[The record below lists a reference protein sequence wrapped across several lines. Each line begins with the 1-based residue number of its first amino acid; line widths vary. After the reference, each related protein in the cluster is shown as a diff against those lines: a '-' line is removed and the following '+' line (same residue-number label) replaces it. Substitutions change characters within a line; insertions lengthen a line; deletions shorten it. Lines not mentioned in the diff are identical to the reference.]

1 MASDEVV
8 VERIEAQPGFHM
20 VQWASESTAWEVIV
34 EALDTVLEAL
44 DDPFHVGF
52 EVVTVNLMPQTKAAA
67 CIRIPRSPIRVDRL
81 HSVLGFQLG

>member
-8 VERIEAQPGFHM
+8 VECVEAHPGFHM
-20 VQWASESTAWEVIV
+20 IHWTSELAAWEVIV
-34 EALDTVLEAL
+34 EALYAVLEAL

-67 CIRIPRSPIRVDRL
+67 CTGISRSPIRVDRVPP
-81 HSVLGFQLG
+81 VLGFQLG